1 MRWPLL
7 LVTLIAGLF
16 TACGGGSNDKA
27 EIEEAATAFFQA
39 LIDDPPTAYTYLSQ
53 NCKDQMPF
61 LEFAASNF
69 FFSSVTGDHPLELR
83 DLEIIERRDDAIVAS
98 FDLVIV
104 TEDEDV
110 PLLPTDET
118 EPARFV
124 KEDGRWRLDD
134 CTDLGFGFGNAE
146 GTGDSEVVPA
156 ESRYAAAQAA
166 EADDDPALPG
176 EFVDLQE
183 IYGGFYA
190 NRDGPTTAPHARAEV
205 DYAAD
210 GNSNPP
216 AGGPHWG
223 SRACGDDPVAAPP
236 LCGPAPW
243 GIYRAPWPPETLLHN
258 MEHGGVIVW
267 YNTQNRDIVN
277 ELEDAIEERVRGG
290 DLLVMT
296 PYPGMEREQIAI
308 TAWSRIDAFPT
319 ADYSLARVEA
329 FIDAHMRRF
338 NPEEF

>member
-7 LVTLIAGLF
+7 LVTLAAVLLA
-16 TACGGGSNDKA
+16 ACSGGGEDKA
-27 EIEEAATAFFQA
+27 EIQEAAEGFYQS
-39 LIDDPPTAYTYLSQ
+39 LLDDPPTAYTHLSQ

-61 LEFAASNF
+61 LEFAAGSF
-69 FFSSVTGDHPLELR
+69 FFSNVIGDHPLEVR
-83 DLEIIERRDDAIVAS
+83 DLEIIERSDDAIVAS

-104 TEDEDV
+104 TQDEDV
-110 PLLPTDET
+110 PLLPPDATGA
-118 EPARFV
+118 ARFV

-134 CTDLGFGFGNAE
+134 CAGIGFGFGNVE
-146 GTGDSEVVPA
+146 ETGDAEVAPA

-176 EFVDLQE
+176 EFVNLPE

-190 NRDGPTTAPHARAEV
+190 NRDGPTTAPHVLAEV
-205 DYAAD
+205 DYAGD

-216 AGGPHWG
+216 AGGTHWSG
-223 SRACGDDPVAAPP
+223 PCGNDPATA
-236 LCGPAPW
+236 LTRCGPAPW
-243 GIYRAPWPPETLLHN
+243 GIYRTPWQPETLVHN

-267 YNTQNRDIVN
+267 YNTQDRDIVN
-277 ELEDAIEERVRGG
+277 ELEDAIEERIRRGE
-290 DLLVMT
+290 LLVMT
-296 PYPGMEREQIAI
+296 PYPGMEREQIAV
-308 TAWSRIDAFPT
+308 TAWSRVDAFPT

>member
-1 MRWPLL
+1 MRWFVIPFVTLTAVL
-7 LVTLIAGLF
+7 LV
-16 TACGGGSNDKA
+16 ACGGGSNDKA
-27 EIEEAATAFFQA
+27 EIEEAAAGLFQA
-39 LIDDPPTAYTYLSQ
+39 LFDDPPTAYTYLSQ
-53 NCKDQMPF
+53 DCKDEMPF
-61 LEFAASNF
+61 LEFAAKNF
-69 FFSSVTGDHPLELR
+69 FLNNVTGDHPLEVR
-83 DLEIIERRDDAIVAS
+83 NLEIIERLDDAILAS

-110 PLLPTDET
+110 PLLPPDET

-134 CTDLGFGFGNAE
+134 CADLGLGNAE
-146 GTGDSEVVPA
+146 GTGDSDVAPP

-176 EFVDLQE
+176 EFVDLRE

-190 NRDGPTTAPHARAEV
+190 NRDGPNTAPHTQVEV

-216 AGGPHWG
+216 AGGPHWSG
-223 SRACGDDPVAAPP
+223 PCGDDPAAAPAV
-236 LCGPAPW
+236 CGPAPW
-243 GIYRAPWPPETLLHN
+243 GIYRAPWQPETLLHN
-258 MEHGGVIVW
+258 MEHAGVIVW

-277 ELEDAIEERVRGG
+277 ELEDAIDARLRNG
-290 DLLVMT
+290 DLLVLT
-296 PYPGMEREQIAI
+296 PYPGMEREQIAV
-308 TAWSRIDAFPT
+308 TAWSRVDTFPT

-338 NPEEF
+338 NPEGF